1 MSGVIVL
8 VVLGVWAG
16 FGWWLW
22 KGFVRSRLASPLARG
37 VAFLALAGAWFVLP
51 VADEIL
57 GARAFERLCAEIPET
72 KFHGPIAVGPG
83 AFFDENGNRKWKN
96 GDEFARIQIQTSE
109 WDELSTWRTEEMR
122 IARWP
127 MIVFQAHSFRIENA
141 TGRVISESYLRVS
154 AGGWLRRH
162 IGRGQLGGYQC
173 DSPGRLPSYEDSIR
187 FDLNAGTNVRA
198 KK

>member
-8 VVLGVWAG
+8 VVLGLWAG

-22 KGFVRSRLASPLARG
+22 KGFVRSRLASPLVRG
-37 VAFLALAGAWFVLP
+37 AAFLALAGAWFVLP

-96 GDEFARIQIQTSE
+96 GDEFARIQIGTSDWNRLWE
-109 WDELSTWRTEEMR
+109 SRTEETR

-127 MIVFQAHSFRIENA
+127 MIVFPGAQPPHRKSDGKNCQRVLRSGVGRRLAA
-141 TGRVISESYLRVS
+141 TPYRTRHARRVPVPFVGIRSE
-154 AGGWLRRH
+154 G
-162 IGRGQLGGYQC
+162 
-173 DSPGRLPSYEDSIR
+173 
-187 FDLNAGTNVRA
+187 
-198 KK
+198 

>member
-8 VVLGVWAG
+8 VVLGLWAG

-22 KGFVRSRLASPLARG
+22 KWFVRNRLASPWVRG
-37 VAFLALAGAWFVLP
+37 ATFLALAGAWFVLP

-96 GDEFARIQIQTSE
+96 GDEFARIQIGTPDWNRLWES
-109 WDELSTWRTEEMR
+109 RTEETR

-127 MIVFQAHSFRIENA
+127 IIVFQARSLYLERRA
-141 TGRVISESYLRVS
+141 GRVVIETYFRGSG
-154 AGGWLRRH
+154 GGWLSRH
-162 IGRGQLGGYQC
+162 VGGGQFGGYQC
-173 DSPGRLPSYEDSIR
+173 HSKGLFPKDEDTIR
-187 FDLNAGTNVRA
+187 FDRNATIDVGSAR
-198 KK
+198 